1 MHSSGNVLIRRLCCF
16 RRSLHVSAAV
26 SRARRPF
33 FNIHK
38 KVTDPARQD
47 PEYFEKAASALP
59 LDDNYVEALGKLYAE
74 KVGSEREVMM
84 KGEDRLIGRDREQW
98 LPAID
103 RSAPRIAY
111 AHVDA
116 LTAAPESVKRIFS
129 IEYGTRRD
137 LTDAWKNA
145 LIGQVKKHELD
156 SQSLEMRIGWLTSLI
171 RHWCLLVEEI
181 NNIPKK
187 PTWLTHRIFLVINFR
202 RKLLRKLRE
211 TDSAAF
217 EKILSELKIAYHV
230 PKLPEQMTEKRR
242 KAWAE
247 AQLKLRVEK
256 EKEARLTELH
266 ERFIADRDKYEKEV
280 GPSKL
285 FLIDEKLTS
294 LETEKKEIEKRL
306 KELDALQGRMSD
318 DIPQYQPPLIDCI
331 SERIIHGDL
340 FYHPK
345 PAMRKKRV

>member
-1 MHSSGNVLIRRLCCF
+1 MQPSSAVLAGTLRFLQRG
-16 RRSLHVSAAV
+16 LHVSAFAP
-26 SRARRPF
+26 RARRPF

-59 LDDNYVEALGKLYAE
+59 LDDNYVDALGKLYAE

-84 KGEDRLIGRDREQW
+84 KGEDRLIGKERDQW

-103 RSAPRIAY
+103 ESAPRMAY

-116 LTAAPESVKRIFS
+116 LTAAPDFVKRIFS

-137 LTDAWKNA
+137 LTDAWKNV
-145 LIGQVKKHELD
+145 LIGQVKRHELD

-171 RHWCLLVEEI
+171 RHWSLLVDEI
-181 NNIPKK
+181 NNTPKK
-187 PTWLTHRIFLVINFR
+187 PTWLTHRIFLMINFR

-217 EKILSELKIAYHV
+217 ERVLSELKIAYHV

-247 AQLKLRVEK
+247 AQLKSRIER

-266 ERFIADRDKYEKEV
+266 KRFTDDREKYEKE
-280 GPSKL
+280 
-285 FLIDEKLTS
+285 IDEKLVS
-294 LETEKKEIEKRL
+294 LELEKKKIEARL
-306 KELDALQGRMSD
+306 KELDSLQGRMSD
-318 DIPQYQPPLIDCI
+318 EFPRYQPSLIGSI
-331 SERIIHGDL
+331 SERTIHGLL

-345 PAMRKKRV
+345 PLMGKRRL